1 MSADVLFGLVITG
14 VRSVSTIYNGV
25 TARFKRVS
33 RPCWGLIL
41 KYEGETIYTING
53 RQIRSD
59 KDQMVLLPK
68 GSTYEWECTRP
79 GHYAVIEFESD
90 STCEELF
97 SFPVKNA
104 EKLLRQFK
112 DLEYKRMLK
121 TPAIELESIR
131 DTYSILLRLIQQEPQ
146 KYLPGEKHARI
157 APALDHIAKHFNT
170 SLRNDDLAALTG
182 LSTVYFRKLF
192 TEAVGQ
198 PPIEY
203 IQSIRIRKAKEML
216 RSDYGSIT
224 AVAMAVGYQN
234 IYDFSRAFKKH
245 TGLSPSQYKA
255 GEHEA

>member
-1 MSADVLFGLVITG
+1 MQTDILSDLVITK
-14 VRSVSTIYNGV
+14 VNSVSIMYNDISG
-25 TARFKRVS
+25 RIRRVY
-33 RPCWGLIL
+33 RPAWAIIL
-41 KYEGETIYTING
+41 KYEGETIYTVKD
-53 RQIRSD
+53 RQFLSNQE
-59 KDQMVLLPK
+59 QMVVLPK

-79 GHYAVIEFESD
+79 GHYAVIEFDSE

-104 EKLLRQFK
+104 EKLLKQFK

-121 TPAIELESIR
+121 TPATEMESIR

-157 APALDHIAKHFNT
+157 APALDYIAKHFNT
-170 SLRNDDLAALTG
+170 VIRNDDLAALTG

-192 TEAVGQ
+192 TETVGQ

-224 AVAMAVGYQN
+224 AVAIAVGYQN

-245 TGLSPSQYKA
+245 TGFSPSQYKQ
-255 GEHEA
+255 GNI

>member
-1 MSADVLFGLVITG
+1 MSDLIITG
-14 VRSVSTIYNGV
+14 VRSVSTIYNDATV
-25 TARFKRVS
+25 RIKRVC
-33 RPCWGLIL
+33 RPSWGLIL

-53 RQIRSD
+53 RQYRSD
-59 KDQMVLLPK
+59 KEQMVLLPK

-90 STCEELF
+90 SVCDELF
-97 SFPVKNA
+97 FFPVKNV

-112 DLEYKRMLK
+112 DLEYKRMMK
-121 TPAIELESIR
+121 TPVTEMESIR
-131 DTYSILLRLIQQEPQ
+131 DTYSILLNLVKSEPQ
-146 KYLPGEKHARI
+146 KYLPAEKYDRI
-157 APALDHIAKHFNT
+157 TPALDYIAKYFNT
-170 SLRNDDLAALTG
+170 TLRNDDLAALTG

-255 GEHEA
+255 GEDNNGI